1 MVPNLPRPSRRPQDG
16 PRCLKM
22 AQDSPRR
29 PQDSPK
35 TAPRHPK
42 TAPRRSKMA
51 PRWMIFKGFCVKQ
64 CEKRETVVRSKV
76 LGVSWSKNSAIA
88 PPRRPQDDPR
98 RPKTTQDDPRWPQ
111 DCPWAV
117 LHLSWAV
124 LDLSWGQKGC
134 HSGQAE
140 SQKHPPQQLLKACVT
155 FHTLTHNN
163 KIGSAE

>member
-1 MVPNLPRPSRRPQDG
+1 MVPNLPRPSRRPKMPQDG
-16 PRCLKM
+16 PRQPKT
-22 AQDSPRR
+22 SPRQ

-35 TAPRHPK
+35 TPQDGPKMAPRQ
-42 TAPRRSKMA
+42 SKMA
-51 PRWMIFKGFCVKQ
+51 PRWMIFKGFWVKQ
-64 CEKRETVVRSKV
+64 CEKRETVVESKV

-134 HSGQAE
+134 HNGQAE
-140 SQKHPPQQLLKACVT
+140 SQEHPPQQLLKACVT